1 MSHPPDTAVRL
12 SDLSDIVK
20 TVAEVNDIETIFSAV
35 ADTANAVIG
44 HRLFTIMAFDANAMQ
59 VERLYSTNPDAYPV
73 GGVKDKPDTEWGRH
87 VLKQGRP
94 FIGENAHDIR
104 ANFGDH
110 ALILGLRLESV
121 LNVPIRLLGKT
132 IGTMNLLHRASY
144 YSQKHLTCGFFL
156 AGQLVGPLCK
166 KAG

>member
-1 MSHPPDTAVRL
+1 MSHPPDRAVSL
-12 SDLSDIVK
+12 SELSDIVR
-20 TVAEVNDIETIFSAV
+20 TVAEAGDIESVFSAV
-35 ADTANAVIG
+35 ADSANALIG

-59 VERLYSTNPDAYPV
+59 VQRLYSTKPDAYPV
-73 GGVKDKPDTEWGRH
+73 GGVKDKPDTQWGRH

-94 FIGENAHDIR
+94 FIGENADDIR

-110 ALILGLRLESV
+110 AVILGLELESV
-121 LNVPIRLLGKT
+121 LNVPIRLLGET

-144 YSQKHLTCGFFL
+144 YSQTHLTCGFFL